1 MSFKKGVSGNPAGR
15 PRKDASDAA
24 DYVRKTVDSW
34 YSPKLGY
41 GTSRDK
47 RRSYNH
53 GLELITQEAALD
65 LWRGDD
71 LAKKIIEYYPLD
83 ALSSGFSVEVFA
95 DSEASDEENK
105 KIEAKEQEIR
115 DHLKRINLVSN
126 LIEATSRMRA
136 MGGAALLIGA
146 IDNSEDWSKPLGNV
160 RELEWLTPLSPREL
174 QPAYYYTDL
183 RSGKRNQPSHYYL
196 NPQTHGTSKDT
207 PTENVNILI
216 HESRLLIFSKLI
228 GGEQFGSAGFGWGD
242 SVLVPCYEVL
252 RDFNLSW
259 SSVGSLMT
267 DLNQGVYSVAKL
279 PELIAADG
287 GAAIDRRMQLIENSR
302 SSLRAIVID
311 KEAEGFERSA
321 TPLSGVSDVIDRLM
335 LRLAS
340 AAEIPVTRLFRQS
353 PAGQNAT
360 GESDL
365 RNYYDDVEKWRRFQ
379 VEPQIEKI
387 VGMVARL
394 YGVSKFEIKFPTMWK
409 PDDQEQATSRKLQA
423 ETDQIYIANNVV
435 SAEEIAA
442 SRFGGR
448 QYSYETKIDFELRKK
463 LQAPVE
469 PAVDLHN
476 EPDPNDPNDPNS
488 SMTKEAP

>member
-15 PRKDASDAA
+15 PRKDVSDVAG
-24 DYVRKTVDSW
+24 YVRKTVDSW

-53 GLELITQEAALD
+53 GLELITQETALD

-95 DSEASDEENK
+95 DSEASDEENQ

-115 DHLKRINLVSN
+115 DHLDRIDLVTN
-126 LIEATSRMRA
+126 LIEATARMRA
-136 MGGAALLIGA
+136 IGGAALLIGA
-146 IDNSEDWSKPLGNV
+146 IDNSEDWAKPLGNV

-196 NPQTHGTSKDT
+196 NPQNHGTSKEESPSET
-207 PTENVNILI
+207 ANILI
-216 HESRLLIFSKLI
+216 HESRLLIFSKSI

-365 RNYYDDVEKWRRFQ
+365 RNYYDDVEKWRKFQ
-379 VEPQIEKI
+379 IEPQIKKI
-387 VGMVARL
+387 VTIICKLHGA
-394 YGVSKFEIKFPTMWK
+394 SKFEIKFPTMWK
-409 PDDQEQATSRKLQA
+409 PDDKEQATSRKLQA
-423 ETDQIYIANNVV
+423 ETDQIYLANNVV

-448 QYSYETKIDFELRKK
+448 QYSYETKIDFELRK
-463 LQAPVE
+463 QMQTPVD
-469 PAVDLHN
+469 PAVDLHT
-476 EPDPNDPNDPNS
+476 DPNTDPNADLNS
-488 SMTKEAP
+488 PTEKEV